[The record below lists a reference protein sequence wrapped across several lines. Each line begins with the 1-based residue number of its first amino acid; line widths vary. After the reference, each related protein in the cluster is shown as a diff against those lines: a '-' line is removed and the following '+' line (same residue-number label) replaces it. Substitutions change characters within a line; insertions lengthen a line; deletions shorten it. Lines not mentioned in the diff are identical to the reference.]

1 MTNKSKS
8 AKLPQLAS
16 GQCPVCGSRNSLV
29 HFEGEA
35 FPIKVGKLSDTVNH
49 LAGDRCS
56 SCDEIFFDDSSAQ
69 KFADAGDA
77 LVVKTRKA
85 EGAKLRKAR
94 LTLGLSQAEAGL
106 LAGGGHN
113 GFSRYENGLALPV
126 SAVSNLFQLLQKH
139 PQLVAELPGVTVRLL
154 PKNVAASTSK
164 HGYVRI
170 NGKHVVIEVHDVSK
184 VQRGIVKSKS
194 AVDLGHLV
202 AAKSTKNRSE
212 QLKPAAKA
220 PARKTAPRRSA

>member
-8 AKLPQLAS
+8 AKLPQLAP

-35 FPIKVGKLSDTVNH
+35 FPIQVGKLSDAVNH

-126 SAVSNLFQLLQKH
+126 PAVSNLFQLLQKH
-139 PQLVAELPGVTVRLL
+139 PQLVAELPGVTVRPLA
-154 PKNVAASTSK
+154 KKVAASTRK
-164 HGYVRI
+164 HGYLLI
-170 NGKHVVIEVHDVSK
+170 NGKPVVIEVNDVSK
-184 VQRGIVKSKS
+184 VPREIVKSKS
-194 AVDLGHLV
+194 AVNLGHLV
-202 AAKSTKNRSE
+202 AAKSAKNRSE
-212 QLKPAAKA
+212 QLKQAAKV

>member
-1 MTNKSKS
+1 MTNKSTS
-8 AKLPQLAS
+8 AKLPRLAS

-29 HFEGEA
+29 HFEGESL
-35 FPIKVGKLSDTVNH
+35 PIKVGKLSDIANE
-49 LAGDRCS
+49 LAGDRCN
-56 SCDEIFFDDSSAQ
+56 SCDEVFFDDFSAQ

-77 LVVKTRKA
+77 LVVKARKA

-126 SAVSNLFQLLQKH
+126 PAVSNLFQLLQKH
-139 PQLVAELPGVTVRLL
+139 PQLVAELPGVTVRPLA
-154 PKNVAASTSK
+154 KKVAASARK
-164 HGYVRI
+164 RGYLLI
-170 NGKHVVIEVHDVSK
+170 NGKPVVIEVNDVSK

-194 AVDLGHLV
+194 AVNFAHLV
-202 AAKSTKNRSE
+202 AAKSAKNRPE
-212 QLKPAAKA
+212 QLKPVAKG
-220 PARKTAPRRSA
+220 PARKAAPRRSA

>member
-29 HFEGEA
+29 PFEGVS
-35 FPIKVGKLSDTVNH
+35 FPIKVGKLSDIVND
-49 LAGDRCS
+49 LAGDRCN
-56 SCDEIFFDDSSAQ
+56 SCDEVFFDDFGAQ

-126 SAVSNLFQLLQKH
+126 PAVSNLFQLLQKH
-139 PQLVAELPGVTVRLL
+139 PQLVAELPGVTVRPL
-154 PKNVAASTSK
+154 PKKVAASTRK
-164 HGYVRI
+164 HSYLLI
-170 NGKHVVIEVHDVSK
+170 NGKPVVIDVCDVSK
-184 VQRGIVKSKS
+184 VQRGVVKSKS
-194 AVDLGHLV
+194 AVNFGHLV
-202 AAKSTKNRSE
+202 AAKSAKIRSE
-212 QLKPAAKA
+212 QLKSAAKG
-220 PARKTAPRRSA
+220 PARKAAPRRSP